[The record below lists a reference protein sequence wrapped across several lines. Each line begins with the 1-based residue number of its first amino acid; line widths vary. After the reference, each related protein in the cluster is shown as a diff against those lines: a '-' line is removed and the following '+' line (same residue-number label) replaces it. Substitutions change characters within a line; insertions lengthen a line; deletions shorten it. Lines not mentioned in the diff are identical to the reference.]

1 MSNAHK
7 EKVPADWIRKQTLVN
22 AERYITEELKVYE
35 EKILGAEEKLVV
47 IEQRLFNEL
56 VAATAEYVKQ
66 IQQNARLLATID
78 CLSSF
83 AQVARH
89 NTYAKPTFTDGDALT
104 ITAGRHPVI
113 EKQLPPGEPYVPNDI
128 HLDAD
133 TQQVMIIT
141 GPNMAGK
148 SALLRQT
155 ALIVLMAQ
163 MGSFVPADAGLAGH
177 RRQGVHPGRR
187 FRQPSQGRVY
197 LYGGNDR
204 DGQHYQQP
212 EPVQFGADG

>member
-1 MSNAHK
+1 MQRTGISSLKLSFNKIFGYYLEVSNTHK
-7 EKVPADWIRKQTLVN
+7 EKVPDDWIRKQTLVN

-35 EKILGAEEKLVV
+35 EKILGAEKKLVV

-89 NTYAKPTFTDGDALT
+89 NNYVKPTFTDGDALT

-128 HLDAD
+128 HLDAE
-133 TQQVMIIT
+133 TQQIMIIT

-163 MGSFVPADAGLAGH
+163 MGSFVPADAAALGIVDKVFTRWA
-177 RRQGVHPGRR
+177 P
-187 FRQPSQGRVY
+187 PIT
-197 LYGGNDR
+197 
-204 DGQHYQQP
+204 
-212 EPVQFGADG
+212 